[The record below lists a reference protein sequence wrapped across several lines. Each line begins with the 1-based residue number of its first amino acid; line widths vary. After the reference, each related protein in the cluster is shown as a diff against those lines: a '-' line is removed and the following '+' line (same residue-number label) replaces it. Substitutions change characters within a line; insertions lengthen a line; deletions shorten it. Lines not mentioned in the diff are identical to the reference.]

1 MNAVQNMKALAKLHP
16 EKGIW
21 MTEAEVPA
29 AGPNDLLIK
38 IRKTAICGTDM
49 HIYAWDE
56 WSQNTIPVPMIVG
69 HEYVGEVVGMG
80 QEVRGFETGDRVS
93 GEGHITCG
101 HCRNCRAGR
110 RHLCRNT
117 FGVGVDRQGAFAEYL
132 VIPAFNAFKI
142 PDNIS
147 DELAAIFDPFGNAV
161 HTALSFNL
169 TGEDVLITGAG
180 PIGIMAAAVA
190 KHVGARH
197 VVITDVN
204 EYRLELAMKM
214 GASRAVNVAKQN
226 IEDVM
231 QELGMTEGFDVGME
245 MSGVPSAFTSMLENM
260 NHGGKIAM
268 LGIPSSDMAIDWTKV
283 IFKGLEIKGVYG
295 REMFETWYKMASLIQ
310 SGLDLSLM
318 LTHEFPVD
326 EFQTGFDMMASGQSG
341 KVILNWS

>member
-1 MNAVQNMKALAKLHP
+1 MVDAPMP
-16 EKGIW
+16 EFGH
-21 MTEAEVPA
+21 
-29 AGPNDLLIK
+29 NDLLIK

-49 HIYAWDE
+49 HIYNWDE

-69 HEYVGEVVGMG
+69 HEYVGEVVDMG
-80 QEVRGFETGDRVS
+80 QEVKGFQKGDRVS

-110 RHLCRNT
+110 VHLCRNT
-117 FGVGVDRQGAFAEYL
+117 IGVGVNRQGAFAEYL

-142 PDNIS
+142 PENIS
-147 DELAAIFDPFGNAV
+147 DDLAAIFDPFGNAV

-197 VVITDVN
+197 VVVTDVN
-204 EYRLELAMKM
+204 DYRLDLAMKM
-214 GASRAVNVAKQN
+214 NATRAVNVAT
-226 IEDVM
+226 ESVADVM
-231 QELGMTEGFDVGME
+231 AELGMTEGFDVGME
-245 MSGVPSAFTSMLENM
+245 MSGVPSAFTTMLENM

-268 LGIPSSDMAIDWTKV
+268 LGIPPKDMGIDWNQV
-283 IFKGLEIKGVYG
+283 IFKGLELKGIYG

-310 SGLDLSLM
+310 SGLALTPM
-318 LTHEFPVD
+318 LTHQFSID
-326 EFQTGFDMMASGQSG
+326 EFQIGFEQMGSGQSG
-341 KVILNWS
+341 KVILNW